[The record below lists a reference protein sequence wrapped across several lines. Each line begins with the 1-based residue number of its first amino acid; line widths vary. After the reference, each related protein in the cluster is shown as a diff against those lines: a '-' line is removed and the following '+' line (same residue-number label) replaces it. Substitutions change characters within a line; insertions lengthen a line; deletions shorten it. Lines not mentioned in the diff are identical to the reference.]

1 MDSEPGGRRG
11 DDLDLEEVLELIP
24 HRYPFLMIDRV
35 FDLVPGSHAVGLKNV
50 TANEQ
55 FFQGH
60 FPSRPVMPGV
70 MIIESMAQT
79 AAVLVV
85 RTLGE
90 KAEGKLVYFMSIDRA
105 RFRKPVIP
113 GDRLLVHVDTQQNRG
128 RVWKFKGL
136 ARVEDETVA
145 EATFA
150 AMIVD
155 K

>member
-11 DDLDLEEVLELIP
+11 IDLDLAEVLELIP

-105 RFRKPVIP
+105 RFRKPVFP
-113 GDRLLVHVDTQQNRG
+113 GDRLLVEVNTQQNRG

-136 ARVEDETVA
+136 AKVEDETVA